1 MAEAAFFAL
10 VLLVGVSG
18 TLLLFLL
25 IEGETS
31 DSETMDRADAEAYA
45 RQRSA
50 ERYTDAS
57 AEDTRDD
64 RR

>member
-10 VLLVGVSG
+10 VLLVGVG
-18 TLLLFLL
+18 GMLLLFLL

-31 DSETMDRADAEAYA
+31 DSETMDRADAESYA

-50 ERYTDAS
+50 ERYGDAS
-57 AEDTRDD
+57 AEDARDD